1 MDHQIDP
8 DMAFIFAVQTIGIAL
23 FLALM
28 AGLVY
33 WGVLP

>member
-1 MDHQIDP
+1 MDHQVDP
-8 DMAFIFAVQTIGIAL
+8 DFLFALAVQWCGIAL

>member
-1 MDHQIDP
+1 MDHQVDP
-8 DMAFIFAVQTIGIAL
+8 DIAFIFAVRWCSIAL

>member
-8 DMAFIFAVQTIGIAL
+8 DLTFIFAVRVCSIAL

-33 WGVLP
+33 FGVLP

>member
-1 MDHQIDP
+1 MDYQTD
-8 DMAFIFAVQTIGIAL
+8 DLVFLFAVRICGIAV